1 MNRSFFVPDI
11 ARLTSYARDSLKLR
25 PAGHLPEQ
33 VHISITDRCTLPC
46 RMCDIWRIKP
56 GDELSTLE
64 WKNVFDQVAHWA
76 GPVSVNFAGGEPFL
90 RKDLPELIRHG
101 KDLGF
106 TLTSNTNGT
115 LFNAEKA
122 REVSDAGLDV
132 LYVSLD
138 GFRAETHD
146 FVRGQE
152 GTWAKVMRTLEHI
165 DRLPNPRVIVAM
177 IVHKRSAAE
186 VPAMAAWTR
195 ERGYQLV
202 LQPLFSTFGRDYD
215 PDWYLK
221 SELFPTREDW
231 PILDDVLDQ
240 MISIKEADGHVCNS
254 AGQLREM
261 KRYFREPSVSNGL
274 PCNAG
279 HSDISLDPYGNFLLC
294 FWLPPVGNV
303 REQPIP
309 WMWDSAKA
317 QRRRWEA
324 YHCPRTCNML
334 NCNFEHM

>member
-1 MNRSFFVPDI
+1 MNSAFPIADI
-11 ARLTSYARDSLKLR
+11 ARFHSVAQDKLKLR
-25 PAGHLPEQ
+25 PARGLPEQ

-46 RMCDIWRIKP
+46 RMCDIWRIRP
-56 GDELSTLE
+56 GEELRTHE

-90 RKDLPELIRHG
+90 RKDLPELIHHG
-101 KDLGF
+101 RSLGM

-122 REVSDAGLDV
+122 RAVAEAGLDV

-138 GFRAETHD
+138 GYTEATHD
-146 FVRGQE
+146 YVRGQA
-152 GTWAKVMRTLEHI
+152 GTWAKVMRTLDLI
-165 DRLPNPRVIVAM
+165 GAYPNPRVIVAM
-177 IVHKRSAAE
+177 IVHKRSVRE
-186 VPAMAAWTR
+186 VPAMAEWTR
-195 ERGYQLV
+195 ARGYQLV

-215 PDWYLK
+215 PDWFLK

-231 PILDDVLDQ
+231 PVLDEVLDQ
-240 MISIKEADGHVCNS
+240 MISIKENDGHICNS
-254 AGQLREM
+254 VGQLREM
-261 KRYFREPSVSNGL
+261 KRYFREPGVSNGL

-303 REQPIP
+303 RQTPIP
-309 WMWDSAKA
+309 WMWDSTRAR
-317 QRRRWEA
+317 RRRWEA

-334 NCNFEHM
+334 NCNFEHL